1 MGKEDLEGLT
11 NQWLDKMENPLKMV
25 LEELILQILVAI
37 ILVNFLL

>member
-1 MGKEDLEGLT
+1 MEKEDLEGLM
-11 NQWLDKMENPLKMV
+11 NQWLDRMENPLKMV